1 MPWNKRPKFN
11 EHSLSDIPEDKINET
26 VYKILLVYLQTGI
39 YDETT
44 NGRPFTQV
52 STQQQK

>member
-52 STQQQK
+52 STQQ